1 MGRVLDIL
9 KQTQAVITDSH
20 FVLTSGKHSSTYINK
35 DALYPHTGQ
44 TSEICRLFADAVKDL
59 EIHAVIGPALGG
71 IILSQWTAHHLTKL
85 KGKEVF
91 AVYSEKTADGGQ
103 VITRGYERF
112 VRNRKVVV
120 VEDLVSTGG
129 SARKVV
135 EAVQTAGGHVVA
147 VVVMVNRNPKEVT
160 AEFFGAPFFALETFE
175 VEAYEE
181 ADCPLCKSGVPVNTA
196 VGHGKKYLEKKT
208 RQ

>member
-71 IILSQWTAHHLTKL
+71 IILSQWTAHHLTQL
-85 KGKEVF
+85 KGQEVF

-103 VITRGYERF
+103 AITRGYERF
-112 VRNRKVVV
+112 VRKRNVVV

-135 EAVQTAGGHVVA
+135 DAVRTAGGQVVA

-160 AEFFGAPFFALETFE
+160 AEFFSAPFFALETSE

-181 ADCPLCKSGVPVNTA
+181 ADFPLCKSGAPINTA

>member
-103 VITRGYERF
+103 AITRGYERF
-112 VRNRKVVV
+112 VRKRNVVV
-120 VEDLVSTGG
+120 VEDLVSTGR

-135 EAVQTAGGHVVA
+135 EAVQSAGGQVVA

-160 AEFFGAPFFALETFE
+160 SEFFGAPFFTLETFE

-181 ADCPLCKSGVPVNTA
+181 ADCPLCKSGVPVNTT
-196 VGHGKKYLEKKT
+196 VGHGKKYLENKT